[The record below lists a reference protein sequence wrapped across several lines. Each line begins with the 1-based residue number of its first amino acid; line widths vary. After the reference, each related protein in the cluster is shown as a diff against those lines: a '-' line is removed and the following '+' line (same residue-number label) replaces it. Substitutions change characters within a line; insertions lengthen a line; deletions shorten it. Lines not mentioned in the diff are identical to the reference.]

1 MTVAPPCPQPLVIKD
16 ARAQIGVAGEGRSD
30 VTVYG
35 LKCVPVTGKE
45 RSSPG
50 QTHGER
56 LSGGTD
62 PRLGGGGAQV
72 AGRTGDV
79 ENEESRMLVCCSAR
93 TSGKAPFS
101 SNHVS

>member
-1 MTVAPPCPQPLVIKD
+1 MSQPLVIKD

-30 VTVYG
+30 LTVYG

-45 RSSPG
+45 R
-50 QTHGER
+50 
-56 LSGGTD
+56 
-62 PRLGGGGAQV
+62 GGAQV
-72 AGRTGDV
+72 AGRRGDV